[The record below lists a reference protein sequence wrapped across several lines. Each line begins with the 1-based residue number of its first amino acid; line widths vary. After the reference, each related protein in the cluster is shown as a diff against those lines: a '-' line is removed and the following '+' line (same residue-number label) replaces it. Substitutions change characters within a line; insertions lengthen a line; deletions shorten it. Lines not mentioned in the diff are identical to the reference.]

1 MRLFFPFDTFSPSG
15 LFNCIARHRIDRIA
29 YDSRSTLAASIDSIV
44 RERRLFFFPRLNEL
58 LMSLNFN
65 GILITFRVIRR
76 RGEATDRDVC
86 RLIRVRD
93 TSNIIETLAEFY
105 FVHYCCC
112 QAWNLENLL
121 RIYSVESHAF
131 RVWTRFCSI
140 NSIKNSSVVYTLP
153 KDAQRKSADRC
164 TFRILERIN
173 SY

>member
-29 YDSRSTLAASIDSIV
+29 YDSRSTLVASIDSIV

-76 RGEATDRDVC
+76 RGEATDLDAC

-93 TSNIIETLAEFY
+93 TSNTIETLAEFY
-105 FVHYCCC
+105 FVHYCYC

-121 RIYSVESHAF
+121 RICTVESHAL
-131 RVWTRFCSI
+131 VWTHFCSI
-140 NSIKNSSVVYTLP
+140 NSIKNPSVVYTLP

-164 TFRILERIN
+164 TFRILERID